1 MNAQTLFPQFED
13 GSYVGTGFHGFIGEP
28 GKVPKISVLRRT
40 TTTFSFENM
49 SNEVRSPDFDIA
61 SAQSPDKSFAA
72 PLPPAAYQRS
82 VSSDSSVIQLW
93 EGKVID
99 VDQDLGLMRV
109 LLDAKMG
116 KVPSHTGEIELQWVS
131 DQDMDLV
138 RPGAIFYLTLY
149 KRTKRGSIENAQEL
163 RFRRLPSWTRQQI
176 AQVERDA
183 NMLLSKMKARPI
195 AE

>member
-1 MNAQTLFPQFED
+1 MNTQTLPPPFED
-13 GSYVGTGFHGFIGEP
+13 GSYVDTGFNSFRER
-28 GKVPKISVLRRT
+28 GKMPNISGLKRA
-40 TTTFSFENM
+40 TTTFSFENIFH
-49 SNEVRSPDFDIA
+49 EVQLPDFAIT

-72 PLPPAAYQRS
+72 PIPPAAYQRS

-93 EGKVID
+93 EGKVIE
-99 VDQDLGLMRV
+99 VDQNLGVMMV
-109 LLDAKMG
+109 LLDAKMD
-116 KVPSHTGEIELQWVS
+116 KAPSLTGEIELQWVS

-163 RFRRLPSWTRQQI
+163 RFRRLPSWTRQQMV
-176 AQVERDA
+176 QVERDA

>member
-1 MNAQTLFPQFED
+1 MNAQTQFPLFED
-13 GSYVGTGFHGFIGEP
+13 GSYVGTGFHSFIGES

-40 TTTFSFENM
+40 TTTFSFENI

-72 PLPPAAYQRS
+72 LLPPAAYQRS

-99 VDQDLGLMRV
+99 VDQDLGVMRV